1 MKKKILALAIGGVL
15 SAGAQ
20 AALSDI
26 IITEYVE
33 GGGNNKAVELTNTT
47 GTPYAFADTDVI
59 TYSSYTNTIYSSA
72 KESVLK
78 GITIDA
84 NETIVIVN
92 GEVSADLLTAISNNN
107 ARHFVAGT
115 YDQVS
120 HNAMNFNGDDHVALR
135 DNGTVVD
142 IIGVDGSYWG
152 SDQTLIRRA
161 AADGS
166 SLPTPDAKYVPTN
179 WAESIPDGE
188 TVSKDNFTDLGLPTL
203 KDYVEPPSIVELTM
217 IDDDNG
223 SFANTLARHVGQ
235 EVTIPADM
243 NPTESGEQGLIV
255 TRTYGFNFNNYSN
268 NITAAYDRANY
279 QPNQIHVAGSDEAK
293 AYFDENIDHTLLI
306 TGAYA
311 PDGELAY
318 YPDFNTDPAN
328 NYIRIQDQI
337 VGMTGMITGS
347 AGNYTLTVTEDV
359 DNSNFIHHSDR
370 GDVDLDTSTAETAFA
385 IKVATQNVLNL
396 FNSPFGGDQNL
407 HADNRGAETDAEYP
421 RQKAKLVE
429 AIFGLDADIIG
440 LMEIE
445 NNGFGEN
452 GTIAEFVE
460 AINEKYFIVRD
471 DLKDDPNS
479 ETNRYVFIGFDS
491 NGDTVLDNLDSVG
504 SDAITSGIIY
514 RPTKVSVEN
523 TRIIKMPEQHA
534 PTIVNDNN
542 VVVKDKQ
549 DEVLES
555 GDNYQRNT
563 VAATFTI
570 NNTGKRLT
578 VAVNH
583 LKSKGSTCYE
593 DWEGVDFGTDE
604 NYYDKAPDLDF
615 QGQCE
620 NFRVAAAVQIGEEL
634 EKIGG
639 DRIVLGD
646 MNSYAKE
653 DPMLVLTSNPTKK
666 VLTTARDTFIG
677 KTPQFNTAGEPV
689 KITKSYGYISAVD
702 KKDKEQGK
710 ISWSYSYNDEIG
722 SLDHV
727 LITPSLNS
735 RLIDAKDWHINAA
748 ESAYYDYNIVRF
760 DSDDGLV
767 PAKGNEATADRFYA
781 EDAFRS
787 SDHDSAII
795 SLSYQYAETENNAP
809 VLVTVS
815 SGTMEVPYVLPASAD
830 VQAGDMAKISLKAT
844 NDDADTSDAIL
855 PQYAMSADQVFAKF
869 EVAGI
874 TAGSYTATMT
884 LERDGVTVAD
894 SAVSLKLD
902 ATKKDSLTPKLTVP
916 ESDGSGGSFGIFG
929 ILSLLGLGFLRRK
942 L

>member
-1 MKKKILALAIGGVL
+1 MKKKLLALAIGGVL

-20 AALSDI
+20 AALTDI

-33 GGGNNKAVELTNTT
+33 GSSDNKAIELTNTT
-47 GTPYAFADTDVI
+47 NTAYTFADTDVL
-59 TYSSYTNTIYSSA
+59 TYSSYNNEIANLS
-72 KESVLK
+72 KENVLK
-78 GITIDA
+78 GITIA
-84 NETIVIVN
+84 GNETIVIANTDASAELKSAITAN
-92 GEVSADLLTAISNNN
+92 GSRLIEAHGYESGFYNSMV
-107 ARHFVAGT
+107 
-115 YDQVS
+115 
-120 HNAMNFNGDDHVALR
+120 FNGDDHVALR
-135 DNGTVVD
+135 DGTTIVD
-142 IIGVDGSYWG
+142 IIGVDGSDWG
-152 SDQTLIRRA
+152 KNQTIRRNA
-161 AADGS
+161 AADNV
-166 SLPTPDAKYVPTN
+166 SLPAPDAKYVPAN
-179 WAESIPDGE
+179 WTEAIEAGE
-188 TVSKDNFTDLGLPTL
+188 TVSTDNFTDLGLPTL

-217 IDDDNG
+217 TDDDNG

-243 NPTESGEQGLIV
+243 NPSVSGDQGLIV

-370 GDVDLDTSTAETAFA
+370 GDVNLNTSTAETAFA

-407 HADNRGAETDAEYP
+407 HADNRGAETDEEYP

-429 AIFGLDADIIG
+429 AIFGLDADIVG

-445 NNGFGEN
+445 NNGFGDN

-479 ETNRYVFIGFDS
+479 ETNRYVFLGFDS
-491 NGDTVLDNLDSVG
+491 NGDTVLDELDSVG
-504 SDAITSGIIY
+504 TDAITSGIIY
-514 RPTKVSVEN
+514 RPAKVTVESS
-523 TRIIKMPEQHA
+523 RIIKMPEQHA

-542 VVVKDKQ
+542 VVVKDKY

-593 DWEGVDFGTDE
+593 DWKGVDFGTDE
-604 NYYDKAPDLDF
+604 NYYDSAPDLDF

-639 DRIVLGD
+639 DRVVLGD
-646 MNSYAKE
+646 LNSYAYE
-653 DPMLVLTSNPTKK
+653 DPMLVLTSNPTGKE
-666 VLTTARDTFIG
+666 LTTARDTFIG
-677 KTPQFNTAGEPV
+677 KTPQFNNSGTPV
-689 KITKSYGYISAVD
+689 KVTKSYGYISAVD

-710 ISWSYSYNDEIG
+710 TSWSYSYNDEIG

-727 LITPSLNS
+727 LITPSLDS

-748 ESAYYDYNIVRF
+748 ESSYFDYNIVRF

-767 PAKGNEATADRFYA
+767 PAKGDNATADRFYS

-815 SGTMEVPYVLPASAD
+815 SGTMEVPYVIPALAD

-844 NDDADTSDAIL
+844 SEDADLSAAII
-855 PQYAMSADQVFAKF
+855 PQYSMSAAQEFANF
-869 EVAGI
+869 VVAGI

-884 LERDGVTVAD
+884 LERNGVTVAN
-894 SAVSLKLD
+894 STVSIDLE
-902 ATKKDSLTPKLTVP
+902 AAKKDSLTPKLTVP
-916 ESDGSGGSFGIFG
+916 ESDSSGGSFGIFG

-942 L
+942 F

>member
-1 MKKKILALAIGGVL
+1 MKKKLLALAIGSVL
-15 SAGAQ
+15 SAGVQ
-20 AALSDI
+20 AGINDI

-33 GGGNNKAVELTNTT
+33 GSSNNRAIELTNMSSTAYT
-47 GTPYAFADTDVI
+47 FLAADTL
-59 TYSSYTNTIYSSA
+59 TYSSYNNVIQNAA
-72 KESVLK
+72 KENILE
-78 GITIDA
+78 GITIGA
-84 NETIVIVN
+84 NETIVLAN
-92 GEVSADLLTAISNNN
+92 GSASAELLAAITANSST
-107 ARHFVAGT
+107 VYLSGT
-115 YDQVS
+115 YDEAS
-120 HNAMNFNGDDHVALR
+120 YNSMNFNGDDHVALR
-135 DNGTVVD
+135 SNGDVID
-142 IIGVDGSYWG
+142 IIGLDSDWG
-152 SDQTLIRRA
+152 ADKTLLRRKA
-161 AADGS
+161 AGNVT
-166 SLPTPDAKYVPTN
+166 PTQDPEYVPTN
-179 WAESIPDGE
+179 WAEAIPDGE
-188 TVSKDNFTDLGLPTL
+188 TVSKDNFADLGIPTL
-203 KDYVEPPSIVELTM
+203 GDYVEPPVLQELVM
-217 IDDDNG
+217 VPEDNG
-223 SFANTLARHVGQ
+223 LFANTLARYVGK
-235 EVTIPADM
+235 EVTIPADI

-255 TRTYGFNFNNYSN
+255 TRTYGFNFSNYSN
-268 NITAAYDRANY
+268 NITASYGRASY
-279 QPNQIHVAGSDEAK
+279 QPNQIHVAGSPEAK
-293 AYFDENIDHTLLI
+293 AYSDQNIDRTLLI

-311 PDGELAY
+311 PDGKLAY

-370 GDVDLDTSTAETAFA
+370 GDVDLDTSTADTAFA

-407 HADNRGAETDAEYP
+407 HADNRGAETDEEYP

-452 GTIAEFVE
+452 GAIAEFVE

-479 ETNRYVFIGFDS
+479 ETNRYVFLGFDS
-491 NGDTVLDNLDSVG
+491 NGDTVLDELDSVG
-504 SDAITSGIIY
+504 SDAITSGILY
-514 RPTKVSVEN
+514 RPSKVSVESS
-523 TRIIKMPEQHA
+523 RIIKMPEQHA
-534 PTIVNDNN
+534 PTIVNDNS
-542 VVVKDKQ
+542 VVVKDKY

-593 DWEGVDFGTDE
+593 DWDGVDFGTAE
-604 NYYDKAPDLDF
+604 NYTGKAPDEDF

-653 DPMLVLTSNPTKK
+653 DPMLVLTSNPTNK

-677 KTPQFNTAGEPV
+677 KTPQFNNAGEPV
-689 KITKSYGYISAVD
+689 KVTKTYGYISAVD
-702 KKDKEQGK
+702 KKDKEEGK

-722 SLDHV
+722 SLDHI
-727 LITPSLNS
+727 LITPSLDS

-760 DSDDGLV
+760 DSDEGLK
-767 PAKGNEATADRFYA
+767 PAKGDKATADRFYA
-781 EDAFRS
+781 ENAFRS

-795 SLSYQYAETENNAP
+795 SLSYQYAETEGNAP

-815 SGTMEVPYVLPASAD
+815 SGTMEVPYVIPASTT
-830 VQAGDMAKISLKAT
+830 VQAGDIAKISITAT
-844 NDDADTSDAIL
+844 NDDADSSEAIL
-855 PQYAMSADQVFAKF
+855 PQYAMTADQVFAKF

-884 LERDGVTVAD
+884 LERNGVTVAG
-894 SAVSLKLD
+894 SEVSLNLD
-902 ATKKDSLTPKLTVP
+902 AAKKDSLTPKLTVP
-916 ESDGSGGSFGIFG
+916 EADNSGGSFGVFG